1 MKPLLGFLT
10 PWIVYLIIT
19 ILHYALPGKWVQ
31 GYVRDSNTGELLR
44 YRLNGIWVMI
54 VSLGLW
60 FLLGFMNWVPFD
72 WLYEVRWYS
81 LAGAFAMGILYTLIV
96 VLPHPSSGGSI
107 WSDLYLGRLEN
118 PQYLSGRIDAKM
130 WLYLIGAVMLELHV
144 CSFFAHHYLKFGDLS
159 SPGFFFAAI
168 MLSWFVFDY
177 LTFERVHLYTYDLF
191 AEKVGFKLGWG
202 CLVFYPYFYT
212 IPLWATANTTVAET
226 PAWVQLASLLIF
238 FSGWSLA
245 RGANMQKFYFKT
257 NPERTFLGIRP
268 EVISDG
274 KRSLLVNGF
283 WGIGRHVNYLGEI
296 LMGTGIALAVSFHGS
311 WLPWLYPLYYVA
323 LLFPRE
329 RDDDKRCAEKYGELW
344 TTYTNRVKYRI
355 IPYIY

>member
-1 MKPLLGFLT
+1 
-10 PWIVYLIIT
+10 
-19 ILHYALPGKWVQ
+19 
-31 GYVRDSNTGELLR
+31 
-44 YRLNGIWVMI
+44 
-54 VSLGLW
+54 
-60 FLLGFMNWVPFD
+60 
-72 WLYEVRWYS
+72 
-81 LAGAFAMGILYTLIV
+81 
-96 VLPHPSSGGSI
+96 
-107 WSDLYLGRLEN
+107 
-118 PQYLSGRIDAKM
+118 M

-159 SPGFFFAAI
+159 SPGFFFAAV

-212 IPLWATANTTVAET
+212 IPLWATADTTVAAT

-268 EVISDG
+268 EAITDG
-274 KRSLLVNGF
+274 KHSLLVNGF
-283 WGIGRHVNYLGEI
+283 WGISRHVNYLGEI

-323 LLFPRE
+323 LLLPRE
-329 RDDDKRCAEKYGELW
+329 RDDDKRCAAKYGELW